1 MCADPRGARPVLRD
15 AAAADDPFLR
25 LLFAATHGEFGV
37 LPAELADSIMA
48 HQYEMRERQYR
59 ARYPTMVD
67 KVIEIDGRPTGR
79 LSVAEVD
86 DGSVIVVVD
95 IAVLPEAQRRGIAS
109 ATLAHLMSCA
119 DERRA
124 SIELSVAADS
134 RAVEL
139 YRRLGF
145 ASSVHAGNSAYLLMW
160 RAPG

>member
-1 MCADPRGARPVLRD
+1 M
-15 AAAADDPFLR
+15 
-25 LLFAATHGEFGV
+25 
-37 LPAELADSIMA
+37 
-48 HQYEMRERQYR
+48 
-59 ARYPTMVD
+59 
-67 KVIEIDGRPTGR
+67 
-79 LSVAEVD
+79 
-86 DGSVIVVVD
+86 IVVVD
-95 IAVLPEAQRRGIAS
+95 IAVLPEAQRGGIAS

-145 ASSVHAGNSAYLLMW
+145 VSSVHAGNSAYLLMW